1 MDSPRRWRPQAMVY
15 RPGPYTAEATGAPK
29 VDGETIPRR
38 ALAAKD
44 GLIKVPEDGVET
56 VYDILR
62 HSAKKYGHAN
72 ALGSRKLIRTHE
84 ETKKVKK
91 VVEGKEE
98 TIDKKWT
105 YFEMS
110 EYHYMSFLEY
120 EQLALQ
126 CGAGLRKLGMNK
138 DDRLHIFAATT
149 PYWLAMAHGAATQS
163 MPIVTAYDT
172 LGEEG
177 LQHSLCQTHAKA
189 IFLEPSLI
197 PKLTKPLQ
205 HAKDIQVV
213 IYNSA
218 AEVNQSDIDSL
229 KQEHPNLTVLSFNEL
244 QSLGQSQPVDPVP
257 PKPEDLCFAG
267 ADTIVGK
274 YLGPGDKLIT
284 YLPLAHIFEFMFENA
299 SIFWG
304 CTMGYGSAKTLTDTS
319 VRNCKGDIREFAPTV
334 MVGVPS
340 VWELVKKGIIR
351 QIKASN
357 PIVRNMFRAALSV
370 KKALLSAG
378 LPGAGVLDYL
388 VFRKIKAATGGQLRI
403 SMNGGGPIAQDTQ
416 RFISMCI
423 TPMINGYGLTETC
436 AMGAICDPANWTST
450 ALGQPP
456 GSIEIKLV
464 DCPSLSYLSS
474 HTPNPQG
481 EIWIRGPA
489 VTSGYLSLPEENA
502 QSFTP
507 DGWFKTGDIGEFAD
521 SDVPPGRQKGYGG
534 GGGLLRVIDRKKN
547 MVKTLNG
554 EYIALEKL
562 ESIYRSCALVAN
574 ICVVAAEDRSKPVAI
589 VVPVEAALKSLA
601 SRETIRVQG
610 DDSVQD
616 LAANEKVREAA
627 LRAIQEEGRRGG
639 LVGIEIVEGIVFAGE
654 EWTPQNGFV
663 TSAQKVNRRAILKE
677 YQSDVDRAYAAKEP
691 ELLKFFVSMLLFLA
705 CPVLS
710 SPVLESQNPSLRPRS
725 SFRTAVTNPVKLP
738 LPNAAMHKRSGRPFG
753 PDLTMHA
760 IKVATY
766 IGSRLVLENLYTK
779 ILNEAS
785 RYGAGE
791 MASFLQVEYGDVKVA
806 FSADPGTPFQW
817 GVIRHFAE
825 RMLMRVFA
833 GEQNFYIAD
842 IVTPNG
848 ILGSQTIHYLMG
860 VPDTVQNVANEPW
873 AATLQQWLES
883 VGIGG

>member
-1 MDSPRRWRPQAMVY
+1 MDNPRTWRPQAMVY
-15 RPGPYTAEATGAPK
+15 RPGPHTAEATGAPK

-44 GLIKVPEDGVET
+44 GLTKVPEDGVET

-62 HSAKKYGHAN
+62 HSAKKYGHAK
-72 ALGSRKLIRTHE
+72 ALGSRKLVRTHE
-84 ETKKVKK
+84 EIKKVKK
-91 VVEGKEE
+91 TVAGKEE
-98 TIDKKWT
+98 IVDKKWT

-110 EYHYMSFLEY
+110 EYRFMSFLEY
-120 EQLALQ
+120 EQMALQ
-126 CGAGLRKLGMNK
+126 CGAGLRKVGMNN

-197 PKLTKPLQ
+197 PKLIKPLR
-205 HAKDIQVV
+205 HAKDIQTV

-218 AEVNQSDIDSL
+218 AEVNRSDIDSL
-229 KQEHPNLTVLSFNEL
+229 KREHPNLTVLSFDEL
-244 QSLGQSQPVDPVP
+244 QGLGRSNPVGPVA
-257 PKPEDLCFAG
+257 PKPEDLCCIMYTSGSTGAPKVAG

-274 YLGPGDKLIT
+274 YLGPSDKLIT
-284 YLPLAHIFEFMFENA
+284 YLPLAHIFEFMIENA

-319 VRNCKGDIREFAPTV
+319 VRNCKGDISEFAPTV

-351 QIKASN
+351 QVEASN
-357 PIVRNMFRAALSV
+357 PIVRNMFWAALSV
-370 KKALLSAG
+370 KSALLSAG

-388 VFRKIKAATGGQLRI
+388 VFNKIKAATGGQLRI

-436 AMGAICDPANWTST
+436 CMGAICDPANWTST

-489 VTSGYLSLPEENA
+489 VTSGYLSLPQENA

-521 SDVPPGRQKGYGG
+521 SDVPGGQGG

-574 ICVVAAEDRSKPVAI
+574 ICVVAAEDRTRPIAI
-589 VVPVEAALKSLA
+589 VVPVDAALKSLA
-601 SRETIRVQG
+601 SRVGVEG
-610 DDSVQD
+610 DGAQD
-616 LAANEKVREAA
+616 LAASEKVREAA
-627 LRAIQEEGRRGG
+627 LRAIQEEGRRAG
-639 LVGIEIVEGIVFAGE
+639 LVGIEIVEGIVFATE
-654 EWTPQNGFV
+654 EWTPQNGLV
-663 TSAQKVNRRAILKE
+663 TSAQKVNRKAILKE
-677 YQSDVDRAYAAKEP
+677 YQSDVDKAYAEKECVK
-691 ELLKFFVSMLLFLA
+691 EMLR
-705 CPVLS
+705 V
-710 SPVLESQNPSLRPRS
+710 PSGATI
-725 SFRTAVTNPVKLP
+725 FQKL
-738 LPNAAMHKRSGRPFG
+738 NTKEQ
-753 PDLTMHA
+753 
-760 IKVATY
+760 VATY
-766 IGSRLVLENLYTK
+766 IGSRIVLENLYTK

-785 RYGAGE
+785 RYAAGE
-791 MASFLQVEYGDVKVA
+791 TASFLQVEYGDVKVA
-806 FSADPGTPFQW
+806 FSADPHTPFQW

-825 RMLMRVFA
+825 RMLMRVFT

-848 ILGSQTIHYLMG
+848 ILGTQTIHYLMG
-860 VPDTVQNVANEPW
+860 VPDTAQNVANEPW

>member
-1 MDSPRRWRPQAMVY
+1 MESPRTWRPQAMVY
-15 RPGPYTAEATGAPK
+15 QPGPYTAEATGADI
-29 VDGETIPRR
+29 VAGETVPRR
-38 ALAAKD
+38 AVAAKD

-62 HSAKKYGHAN
+62 HSARKYGHAN

-84 ETKKVKK
+84 EIKKVKK
-91 VVEGKEE
+91 TVQGKEE
-98 TIDKKWT
+98 TVDKRWT

-110 EYHYMSFLEY
+110 EYHFISFLEY
-120 EQLALQ
+120 ERMAFQ
-126 CGAGLRKLGMNK
+126 CGAGLRKLGMSK

-205 HAKDIQVV
+205 HAKDIRSV

-229 KQEHPNLTVLSFNEL
+229 KKEHSHLTVLSFDEL
-244 QSLGQSQPVDPVP
+244 QSLGQSNPVDPVP
-257 PKPEDLCFAG
+257 PKPDDLCCIITAMSSLPASEPSPLLSSLFTNGPPVAG
-267 ADTIVGK
+267 ADSIVGQ

-304 CTMGYGSAKTLTDTS
+304 CTMGYGNAKTLTDTS

-334 MVGVPS
+334 MVGVPG

-351 QIKASN
+351 QVESSN
-357 PIVRNMFRAALSV
+357 PIVRNMFWAALSV
-370 KKALLSAG
+370 KNALLSAG

-388 VFRKIKAATGGQLRI
+388 VFSKIKAATGGQLRI
-403 SMNGGGPIAQDTQ
+403 SLNGGGPIAQDTQ

-436 AMGAICDPANWTST
+436 AMGAICHPANWTST
-450 ALGQPP
+450 ALGQPT
-456 GSIEIKLV
+456 GCVEIKLV

-489 VTSGYLSLPEENA
+489 VTSGYLSLPDENA
-502 QSFTP
+502 AAFTP

-521 SDVPPGRQKGYGG
+521 ADMHGA

-574 ICVVAAEDRSKPVAI
+574 ICVVAAEDRSRPIAI
-589 VVPVEAALKSLA
+589 VVPAEAALKSLA
-601 SRETIRVQG
+601 EQNGVEGET
-610 DDSVQD
+610 VQD
-616 LAANEKVREAA
+616 LAASEKLREMA
-627 LRAIQEEGRRGG
+627 LRAIQEAGRRGG
-639 LVGIEIVEGIVFAGE
+639 LNGIEIVENIVVARE

-663 TSAQKVNRRAILKE
+663 TSAQKVNRKAILKE
-677 YQSDVDRAYAAKEP
+677 YQTDVDKAYAQKEP
-691 ELLKFFVSMLLFLA
+691 DFLVKRLA
-705 CPVLS
+705 CFTPLA
-710 SPVLESQNPSLRPRS
+710 
-725 SFRTAVTNPVKLP
+725 RTAEPQTG
-738 LPNAAMHKRSGRPFG
+738 SS
-753 PDLTMHA
+753 
-760 IKVATY
+760 IK
-766 IGSRLVLENLYTK
+766 TK
-779 ILNEAS
+779 QRS
-785 RYGAGE
+785 RYA
-791 MASFLQVEYGDVKVA
+791 
-806 FSADPGTPFQW
+806 
-817 GVIRHFAE
+817 
-825 RMLMRVFA
+825 MR
-833 GEQNFYIAD
+833 
-842 IVTPNG
+842 PC
-848 ILGSQTIHYLMG
+848 
-860 VPDTVQNVANEPW
+860 VQKACYKQ
-873 AATLQQWLES
+873 AQ
-883 VGIGG
+883 I

>member
-1 MDSPRRWRPQAMVY
+1 MQSPRTWRPQAMVY
-15 RPGPYTAEATGAPK
+15 RPEPYTAEATG
-29 VDGETIPRR
+29 VDIVAGETVPRR
-38 ALAAKD
+38 GVAAKD

-62 HSAKKYGHAN
+62 HSARRYGRAN

-84 ETKKVKK
+84 EIKKVKK
-91 VVEGKEE
+91 TVQGKEE
-98 TIDKKWT
+98 TVDKKWT

-110 EYHYMSFLEY
+110 EYHFMSFLEY
-120 EQLALQ
+120 ERMALQ
-126 CGAGLRKLGMNK
+126 CGAGLRKLGMSK

-205 HAKDIQVV
+205 HAKDIRSV

-229 KQEHPNLTVLSFNEL
+229 RQEHPHLSVLSFDEL
-244 QSLGQSQPVDPVP
+244 QI
-257 PKPEDLCFAG
+257 AG
-267 ADTIVGK
+267 ADSIVGK

-304 CTMGYGSAKTLTDTS
+304 CTMGYGNAKTLTDTS

-334 MVGVPS
+334 MVGVPG

-351 QIKASN
+351 QVESSN
-357 PIVRNMFRAALSV
+357 PIVRNMFWAALSV
-370 KKALLSAG
+370 KSALLSAG

-388 VFRKIKAATGGQLRI
+388 VFSKIKAATGGQLRI

-436 AMGAICDPANWTST
+436 GMGAICDPANWTST

-489 VTSGYLSLPEENA
+489 ITSGYLSLPEENA
-502 QSFTP
+502 AAFTP

-521 SDVPPGRQKGYGG
+521 ADTHGA

-574 ICVVAAEDRSKPVAI
+574 ICVVAAEDRSKPIAI
-589 VVPVEAALKSLA
+589 VVPVEAAFKSLA
-601 SRETIRVQG
+601 KQNGVDGET
-610 DDSVQD
+610 VQD
-616 LAANEKVREAA
+616 LAASEKLRDLA

-639 LVGIEIVEGIVFAGE
+639 LTGIEIVENIVVARE

-663 TSAQKVNRRAILKE
+663 TSAQKVNRKVILQE
-677 YQSDVDRAYAAKEP
+677 YQTDVDKAYAQKE
-691 ELLKFFVSMLLFLA
+691 
-705 CPVLS
+705 
-710 SPVLESQNPSLRPRS
+710 
-725 SFRTAVTNPVKLP
+725 
-738 LPNAAMHKRSGRPFG
+738 
-753 PDLTMHA
+753 
-760 IKVATY
+760 
-766 IGSRLVLENLYTK
+766 
-779 ILNEAS
+779 
-785 RYGAGE
+785 
-791 MASFLQVEYGDVKVA
+791 
-806 FSADPGTPFQW
+806 
-817 GVIRHFAE
+817 
-825 RMLMRVFA
+825 
-833 GEQNFYIAD
+833 
-842 IVTPNG
+842 
-848 ILGSQTIHYLMG
+848 
-860 VPDTVQNVANEPW
+860 
-873 AATLQQWLES
+873 
-883 VGIGG
+883 